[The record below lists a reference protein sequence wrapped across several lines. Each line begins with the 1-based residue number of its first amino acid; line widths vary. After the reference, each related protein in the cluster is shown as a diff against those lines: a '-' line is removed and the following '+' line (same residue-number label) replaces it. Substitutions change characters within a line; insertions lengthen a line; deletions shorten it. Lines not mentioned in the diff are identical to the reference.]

1 MRHLLLSILFCLL
14 LLCSA
19 CTKHK
24 NIYYLPELCI
34 YILVE
39 EHANAVQLLL
49 SDNVESFYLHS
60 SSNIDQIQIEEKKFF
75 PVSYY
80 TFFLP
85 KETKDTLWYKKG
97 VKINSVKIHMEE
109 IPSYQ
114 PYMKSYM
121 QKTFPLDKYFSLQ
134 VYWDGK
140 HYSIHIQNC
149 AGKVIHQQ

>member
-1 MRHLLLSILFCLL
+1 M
-14 LLCSA
+14 
-19 CTKHK
+19 
-24 NIYYLPELCI
+24 
-34 YILVE
+34 E